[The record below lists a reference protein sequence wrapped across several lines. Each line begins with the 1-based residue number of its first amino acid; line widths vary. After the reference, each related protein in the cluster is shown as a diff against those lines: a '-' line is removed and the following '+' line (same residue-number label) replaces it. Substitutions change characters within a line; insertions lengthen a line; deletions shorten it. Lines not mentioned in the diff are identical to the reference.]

1 MLRRA
6 FLDTQVAFWLVTG
19 NKRLSASTLKAI
31 NASRET
37 VVSAIS
43 LAELEQKALLGKL
56 AAPIGLAQRFLDQ
69 GIIIESFGFE
79 ASEQLRRFPQLA
91 KHDPFDRTI
100 LVQAASQFGTLF
112 FTADS
117 VLAELG
123 LDWIVDCR

>member
-6 FLDTQVAFWLVTG
+6 FLDTQVAFWLVSG
-19 NKRLSASTLKAI
+19 NNRLSASTLKAI
-31 NASRET
+31 NTSRET

-43 LAELEQKALLGKL
+43 LAELEQKAMVGKL
-56 AAPIGLAQRFLDQ
+56 AAPIGMAQRFLDQ
-69 GIIIESFGFE
+69 GIVIEAFGFE

-91 KHDPFDRTI
+91 KHDPFGRM
-100 LVQAASQFGTLF
+100 LLAQAASQFGTIF
-112 FTADS
+112 FTADT

>member
-19 NKRLSASTLKAI
+19 NKRLNAKTIKAI

-37 VVSAIS
+37 VISAIS

-56 AAPIGLAQRFLDQ
+56 PAPIGLAQRFIDQ
-69 GIIIESFGFE
+69 GIILEPFGIE

-91 KHDPFDRTI
+91 RHDPFDRMI
-100 LVQAASQFGTLF
+100 LAQAASQFGTLF

-123 LDWIVDCR
+123 LDWVVDCR

>member
-6 FLDTQVAFWLVTG
+6 FLDTQVAFWMVTG
-19 NKRLSASTLKAI
+19 NKRLTPKTIKAI

-43 LAELEQKALLGKL
+43 LAELEQKAMLGKL

-69 GIIIESFGFE
+69 GITVEAFGLE

-91 KHDPFDRTI
+91 KHDPFDRMI
-100 LVQAASQFGTLF
+100 MAQAASQFGTLF

-117 VLAELG
+117 VLAQLG
-123 LDWIVDCR
+123 LDWVVDCR